1 MSISARKMNAIPKA
15 FVSLCCLVACLM
27 LAAAVAAQE
36 GHPLV
41 GTWRGSW
48 GSAANQRTDV
58 TFVMEWDG
66 KSATG
71 LINPGLDAI
80 RIQRMTLDAAAWTV
94 RIEAEAMRQAGPS
107 RIVIDAKFEDIT
119 NRRRSLAG
127 TWTEAGVKS
136 DFRIRRE
143 P

>member
-1 MSISARKMNAIPKA
+1 MPRA
-15 FVSLCCLVACLM
+15 FASLRWLVAWVL
-27 LAAAVAAQE
+27 LAAPFAAQE

-48 GSAANQRTDV
+48 GAANQRTDV

-66 KSATG
+66 KNATG

-80 RIQRMTLDAAAWTV
+80 RIQSVALDAATWTV
-94 RIEAEAMRQAGPS
+94 RIEAEAKRAAGPS

-119 NRRRSLAG
+119 NRRRALVG
-127 TWTEAGVKS
+127 TWTEGTVKS
-136 DFRIRRE
+136 DFR
-143 P
+143 

>member
-1 MSISARKMNAIPKA
+1 MPRA
-15 FVSLCCLVACLM
+15 FASLRY
-27 LAAAVAAQE
+27 LAVCVVLATPLAAQE

-48 GSAANQRTDV
+48 GSATQRADV

-80 RIQRMTLDAAAWTV
+80 RVRKITLDAATWTV
-94 RIEAEAMRQAGPS
+94 QIEAEATRQSGPS
-107 RIVIDAKFEDIT
+107 RIVVEAKFQDIT

-136 DFRIRRE
+136 DFRIARE

>member
-1 MSISARKMNAIPKA
+1 MPRA
-15 FVSLCCLVACLM
+15 FASLRVLAVCVL
-27 LAAAVAAQE
+27 LAAPLAAQE

-48 GSAANQRTDV
+48 GPTANQRTDV

-71 LINPGLDAI
+71 LINPGLDSI
-80 RIQRMTLDAAAWTV
+80 RIQSIALDAAAWTV
-94 RIEAEAMRQAGPS
+94 RIEAEAKRQAGPS

-119 NRRRSLAG
+119 NRRRALAG
-127 TWTEAGVKS
+127 TWTEAGAKS
-136 DFRIRRE
+136 DFRITRE

>member
-1 MSISARKMNAIPKA
+1 MPKA
-15 FVSLCCLVACLM
+15 FASLRCLVACLL
-27 LAAAVAAQE
+27 LAAPVAAQE

-41 GTWRGSW
+41 GTWRGAW

-66 KSATG
+66 KRATG
-71 LINPGLDAI
+71 IINPGLDAI
-80 RIQRMTLDAAAWTV
+80 RIQTITLDAATWTV
-94 RIEAEAMRQAGPS
+94 RIEAEAKRQAGPS

-136 DFRIRRE
+136 DFKITRE